1 MIPRMSLLKRLLSS
15 LAVCGACA
23 AVEPLPAT
31 IYTIPISA
39 IDESA
44 YDLGQ
49 HRGQVMLVVNVA
61 SECGFTGQ
69 YTGLQ
74 ELYLAN
80 KDRGLVIIGVPSN
93 DFGVLS
99 GQEPGTNAEI
109 QTFCSNKFR
118 VTFPMM
124 VKTTVKGDGMH
135 ALYRFLTSKAP
146 GTPSVSWNFNKF
158 LVGRDGTVIAHF
170 GSRVK
175 PEEADFQQAVMAA
188 LAAPAPTPA
197 SP

>member
-1 MIPRMSLLKRLLSS
+1 MSLLKRLLSS
-15 LAVCGACA
+15 VALCSACVA
-23 AVEPLPAT
+23 AEPVPTSL
-31 IYTIPISA
+31 YTIPITA
-39 IDESA
+39 INGSA

-49 HRGQVMLVVNVA
+49 HRGQVLLIVNVA

-69 YTGLQ
+69 YAGLQ
-74 ELYLAN
+74 ELYTAHQA
-80 KDRGLVIIGVPSN
+80 KGLTVIGVPAN

-99 GQEPGTNAEI
+99 GQEPGTDAEI
-109 QTFCSNKFR
+109 QQFCSAKFR

-124 VKTTVKGDGMH
+124 AKTSVKGEGMH
-135 ALYRFLTSKAP
+135 ALYRFLTTKAP

-175 PEEADFQQAVMAA
+175 PDDAELVQAITTA
-188 LAAPAPTPA
+188 LAVPAPAATPA
-197 SP
+197 AP